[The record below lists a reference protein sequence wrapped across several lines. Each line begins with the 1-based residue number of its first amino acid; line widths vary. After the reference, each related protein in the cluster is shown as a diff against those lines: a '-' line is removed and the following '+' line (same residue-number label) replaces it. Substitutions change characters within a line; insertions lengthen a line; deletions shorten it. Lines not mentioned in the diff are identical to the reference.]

1 MAQQRT
7 MYAQAINISL
17 HDHNNADYGG
27 LIRAIAN
34 TLAHVN
40 YRSDDYIT
48 ISSLRE
54 QSGLF
59 YGTFAR
65 FVDIR
70 RDADW
75 FDATTREKAEDQVLA
90 AINIPPDLYPNLSSF
105 LFRFDPDRHLLIFES
120 YGLGKTL
127 SPNVVKFYFEEVLQI
142 ASIAS
147 RFGGAEVSV
156 VADHDQLDEIFKFD
170 RLGKVTILIRRP
182 NSDHESDD
190 FEQQVLAEM
199 DAEGVRQLQIERVA
213 IEGTSMRPS
222 ERTRAYARVA
232 AQNGEVV
239 THGIEDGTTKT
250 KSTDTIPLRDG
261 EPYDPEEASE
271 QNILDRLASRLT
283 QKFIS

>member
-1 MAQQRT
+1 

-17 HDHNNADYGG
+17 HDHDNADYGR
-27 LIRAIAN
+27 LIRDIFE
-34 TLAHVN
+34 LEIRVN
-40 YRSDDYIT
+40 YRSDDFIM

-65 FVDIR
+65 FVEIR
-70 RDADW
+70 RDGDW
-75 FDATTREKAEDQVLA
+75 FDLTTHEKAEDQVLA
-90 AINIPPDLYPNLSSF
+90 AINIPPDLFPNLSTF

-127 SPNVVKFYFEEVLQI
+127 SPNVVKDYFEEVLQQTAI
-142 ASIAS
+142 LS

-170 RLGKVTILIRRP
+170 RLTRVKMLIRRP

-190 FEQQVLAEM
+190 FERDVLAEM
-199 DAEGVRQLQIERVA
+199 AAEGVRQLEIERVA

-222 ERTRAYARVA
+222 DRTRAYAKVA
-232 AQNGEVV
+232 AQNGEVR
-239 THGIEDGTTKT
+239 THGIEDGATKT
-250 KSTDTIPLRDG
+250 KSTDNIPLRDG
-261 EPYDPEEASE
+261 EPYDPEDVSE